1 MSPCSHLILATSS
14 LVLERCASI
23 LNWLSGDAAAPT
35 APTAPAAPA
44 SVGELEDGAAPERN
58 AATTLAESP
67 PPSPVQRNK
76 KKIIIK

>member
-1 MSPCSHLILATSS
+1 MATSS

-23 LNWLSGDAAAPT
+23 LNWSSGDAAAP
-35 APTAPAAPA
+35 AAPP

-67 PPSPVQRNK
+67 PPSPVERKNK
-76 KKIIIK
+76 KKTQTIKLNKSK